1 MPRMMPFKCNVAVA
15 LAMSVVIL
23 PVVFKARA
31 QNLTASTSASAL
43 SAGYRFAENSGEELF
58 ANICQGCH
66 MSDARGA
73 TGAAAYPPLA
83 ANQKLEAGAY
93 ALDIVVNG
101 LRGMPAFGAMMND
114 DQVAAVVN
122 YLRTHFDNAY
132 HDQVTAD
139 DARRVRK

>member
-1 MPRMMPFKCNVAVA
+1 MMRMMPFKWNVTIAVA
-15 LAMSVVIL
+15 MSILIL
-23 PVVFKARA
+23 PALFKARA
-31 QNLTASTSASAL
+31 QIITASNAAPAF

-101 LRGMPAFGAMMND
+101 LRGMPAFGAMMSD